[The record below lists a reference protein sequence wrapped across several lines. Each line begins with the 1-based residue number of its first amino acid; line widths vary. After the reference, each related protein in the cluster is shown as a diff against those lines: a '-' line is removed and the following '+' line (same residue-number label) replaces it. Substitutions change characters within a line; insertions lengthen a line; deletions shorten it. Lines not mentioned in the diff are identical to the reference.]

1 MTDKPLQYSCLENS
15 VNSVKRQKDMTTE
28 DKPPK
33 SIGVQYATPE
43 EQRNS
48 SRRMKRLGWSGKDA
62 KLWMSLVV
70 KVESDAVNNNIA

>member
-33 SIGVQYATPE
+33 SVGVQYATSE

-48 SRRMKRLGWSGKDA
+48 SRRMKRLG
-62 KLWMSLVV
+62 
-70 KVESDAVNNNIA
+70 